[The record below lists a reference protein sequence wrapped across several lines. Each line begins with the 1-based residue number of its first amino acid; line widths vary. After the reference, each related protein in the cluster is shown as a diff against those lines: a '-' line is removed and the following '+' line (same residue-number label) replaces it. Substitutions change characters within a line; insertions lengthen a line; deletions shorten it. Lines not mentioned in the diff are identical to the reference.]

1 MQKER
6 DIIAR
11 QMEQV
16 NFWDNQI
23 EAQKMVST
31 LQKLVHKIE
40 PINKLETLCDD
51 LLALKELG
59 EELGVEEIQQE
70 FSSGLVIFLEG
81 LEQYDLQL
89 MLSGEHDNN
98 NAFLTVQSGAGG
110 VDATDFT
117 EMLVRM
123 YQRWAEANDFD
134 FEEIEFS
141 SSDEGGVRHAT
152 FLVRGAFAYGK
163 LTSERG
169 VHRLVRI
176 SPYDSQGRRHT
187 SFAAVEVMPE
197 LNDTG
202 GIEIDMNEVRVD
214 TYRAGGAGGQHVN
227 KTDSAVRM
235 THLPTGIVVQCQNQ
249 RSQLKNKETAK
260 SMLASKLFE
269 LKERAKN
276 EELQTMYGNKGEIAW
291 GSQIRSYVLHPY
303 QMIKDHR
310 TQEEV
315 GNAQSVLDGNLTSF
329 IEAYLRRKK

>member
-23 EAQKMVST
+23 EAQKTVST

-202 GIEIDMNEVRVD
+202 GTEIDMNEVRVD

-315 GNAQSVLDGNLTSF
+315 GNAQSVLDGNITSF
-329 IEAYLRRKK
+329 IEAYLRQKK

>member
-1 MQKER
+1 MER
-6 DIIAR
+6 A
-11 QMEQV
+11 
-16 NFWDNQI
+16 NFWDDQI
-23 EAQKMVST
+23 EAQKTVSR
-31 LQKLVHKIE
+31 LQQLVQKIE
-40 PINKLETLCDD
+40 PLGEMEGLCED

-59 EELGVEEIQQE
+59 DELGPEEVEQE
-70 FSSGLVIFLEG
+70 FASGLVTLLSD

-89 MLSGEHDNN
+89 MLSGEHDNS
-98 NAFLTVQSGAGG
+98 NAFITVQSGAGG

-117 EMLVRM
+117 EMLIRM
-123 YQRWAEANDFD
+123 YQRWSESNGFA

-141 SSDEGGVRHAT
+141 PSDEGGVRHAT
-152 FLVRGAFAYGK
+152 FLVRGLFAYGK

-187 SFAAVEVMPE
+187 SFAAVEVMPQ
-197 LNDTG
+197 LSDNVD
-202 GIEIDMNEVRVD
+202 IEIDMNEVRVD

-269 LKERAKN
+269 LNERAKN
-276 EELQTMYGNKGEIAW
+276 EELQMMYGNKGEIAW

-315 GNAQSVLDGNLTSF
+315 GNAQSVLDGNITSF
-329 IEAYLRRKK
+329 IEAYLRQKK

>member
-329 IEAYLRRKK
+329 IEAYLRQKK

>member
-1 MQKER
+1 
-6 DIIAR
+6 
-11 QMEQV
+11 MEQV

-23 EAQKMVST
+23 EAQKTVST

-152 FLVRGAFAYGK
+152 FLVRGTFAYGK

-202 GIEIDMNEVRVD
+202 GTEIDMNEVRVD

-315 GNAQSVLDGNLTSF
+315 GNAQSVLDGNITSF
-329 IEAYLRRKK
+329 IEAYLRQKK

>member
-1 MQKER
+1 LQKER

-329 IEAYLRRKK
+329 IEAYLRQKK

>member
-1 MQKER
+1 
-6 DIIAR
+6 
-11 QMEQV
+11 MEQV

>member
-1 MQKER
+1 
-6 DIIAR
+6 
-11 QMEQV
+11 MEQV

-23 EAQKMVST
+23 EAQKTVST

-202 GIEIDMNEVRVD
+202 GTEIDMNEVRVD

-315 GNAQSVLDGNLTSF
+315 GNAQSVLDGNLTPF
-329 IEAYLRRKK
+329 IEAYLRQKK

>member
-98 NAFLTVQSGAGG
+98 NAFLTVQS
-110 VDATDFT
+110 
-117 EMLVRM
+117 LSL
-123 YQRWAEANDFD
+123 
-134 FEEIEFS
+134 I
-141 SSDEGGVRHAT
+141 H
-152 FLVRGAFAYGK
+152 
-163 LTSERG
+163 
-169 VHRLVRI
+169 I
-176 SPYDSQGRRHT
+176 
-187 SFAAVEVMPE
+187 
-197 LNDTG
+197 
-202 GIEIDMNEVRVD
+202 
-214 TYRAGGAGGQHVN
+214 
-227 KTDSAVRM
+227 
-235 THLPTGIVVQCQNQ
+235 
-249 RSQLKNKETAK
+249 
-260 SMLASKLFE
+260 
-269 LKERAKN
+269 
-276 EELQTMYGNKGEIAW
+276 
-291 GSQIRSYVLHPY
+291 
-303 QMIKDHR
+303 
-310 TQEEV
+310 
-315 GNAQSVLDGNLTSF
+315 
-329 IEAYLRRKK
+329 